1 MGGYTIREGCIG
13 CTVCAKRCPVEAI
26 TGSSRKMHYIDPAL
40 CIDCGVCGSYCPV
53 DCIYDQFGQQ
63 TFMIRNAKLRPLVV
77 VIEENCTGCVACVD
91 ICPFDCLEMKT
102 GQEAGHF
109 YEVATLTRPRACV
122 ACKLCEVAC
131 SDKDAIRVV
140 WPDGSGKLEL
150 GGEPLRSFNEPPAPL
165 AAAGGP
171 R

>member
-13 CTVCAKRCPVEAI
+13 CTVCAKRCPTEAI
-26 TGSSRKMHYIDPAL
+26 TGDVKKMHYIDPEL

-63 TFMIRNAKLRPLVV
+63 TFMIKNAKLRPLAVV
-77 VIEENCTGCVACVD
+77 LEENCTGCEACVN
-91 ICPFDCLEMKT
+91 ICPFDCLSMRT

-109 YEVATLTRPRACV
+109 FTVSWLSKPKACV

-131 SDKDAIRVV
+131 SDKEAIKVV
-140 WPDGSGKLEL
+140 WPDKTGKLDPR
-150 GGEPLRSFNEPPAPL
+150 GEPLLSFSQLPASL
-165 AAAGGP
+165 Q
-171 R
+171 